1 LPGFAAKGTRIHRQ
15 SAANGSWYARH
26 ELNSTKSMAISKT
39 GQTSTGYA
47 GLDKDFTLA
56 ITLNLGK
63 SPMSS
68 DHSTVKTS
76 VADQQV
82 TAQAHP

>member
-1 LPGFAAKGTRIHRQ
+1 
-15 SAANGSWYARH
+15 
-26 ELNSTKSMAISKT
+26 MAIRKT

-47 GLDKDFTLA
+47 SLDKDFTLA

-68 DHSTVKTS
+68 DYSTVKPS